1 MKDCLSHEDPF
12 RSLRRQTARQR
23 DAPPRDQD
31 HARDGLGR
39 IEEWEALEKA
49 EEAGFEVLLT
59 VDQNI
64 RYQQN
69 LKGRSIAVVVMI
81 AGGITVDDLRLLIPA
96 VEQTL
101 LSVQPG
107 QLYEVTLPII
117 P

>member
-1 MKDCLSHEDPF
+1 MRILFDHCVARPLRKELPHHEIK
-12 RSLRRQTARQR
+12 TTHEMGWA
-23 DAPPRDQD
+23 
-31 HARDGLGR
+31 GLKNGKL
-39 IEEWEALEKA
+39 LEKA

-81 AGGITVDDLRLLIPA
+81 AGGITVDDLRPLIPA

-107 QLYEVTLPII
+107 QLYEVTMPTT